1 MAIARPF
8 AKRTR
13 KLLALGAAA
22 LLSASCAVSFTQ
34 IRGPEGKPAYVM
46 NCNGLAVTRRDC
58 AHLAR
63 RLCPRGYHLVDE
75 RSIAASADARRYR
88 AIMQNDY
95 VMISCN

>member
-1 MAIARPF
+1 MRILIA
-8 AKRTR
+8 
-13 KLLALGAAA
+13 LCAAA

-46 NCNGLAVTRRDC
+46 NCNGLAVTKRDC

-63 RLCPRGYHLVDE
+63 RLCPRGYHVVDE
-75 RSIAASADARRYR
+75 RSMAASADARRYR
-88 AIMQNDY
+88 TLLQNDY